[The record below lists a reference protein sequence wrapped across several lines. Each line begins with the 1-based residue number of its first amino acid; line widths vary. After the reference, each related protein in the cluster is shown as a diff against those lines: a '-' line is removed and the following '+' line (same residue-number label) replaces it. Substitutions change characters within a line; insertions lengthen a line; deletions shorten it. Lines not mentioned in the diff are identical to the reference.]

1 MKVKTLIITIVCL
14 NAFISAQNVVSESPI
29 IDIDGVR
36 YSDRITVKFSDYIF
50 NSLSGDRTVSMNQVN
65 NRFTGLVATMN
76 NLNSTYGQYELR
88 KVIPSAT
95 WGDIFRI
102 NKRTGETVVINEWS
116 QVFTLKFDTLV
127 PIDSLIDL
135 FESSPSV
142 EYAHQP
148 IQAIDEVTPN
158 DSLYGTGDQWN
169 LIKID
174 ADTAWGITQGNSS
187 VRVAVIEIGEVNFRH
202 PELQQNLF

>member
-1 MKVKTLIITIVCL
+1 MNGWKTMKVKTLIITIVCL

-116 QVFTLKFDTLV
+116 QVFTLKF
-127 PIDSLIDL
+127 
-135 FESSPSV
+135 
-142 EYAHQP
+142 
-148 IQAIDEVTPN
+148 
-158 DSLYGTGDQWN
+158 
-169 LIKID
+169 
-174 ADTAWGITQGNSS
+174 
-187 VRVAVIEIGEVNFRH
+187 
-202 PELQQNLF
+202 